1 MADIVTSDRE
11 YQHLLRK
18 AREAKLCGLDAW
30 SVMSTGEKVAV
41 ALVLNRPEWLS
52 DFGYTIA
59 EAIDRAGAAWVALI
73 PRVAS
78 ELADEDTF

>member
-1 MADIVTSDRE
+1 MSDNA
-11 YQHLLRK
+11 YLHLLRK
-18 AREAKLCGLDAW
+18 AREAHLGGRDAW
-30 SVMSTGEKVAV
+30 RVMSTGEKVAV

-52 DFGYTIA
+52 EFDYTIA
-59 EAIDRAGAAWVALI
+59 EAIDRAGAEWVSLI